1 MLFQQRT
8 TVILRMCF
16 SEAIFCIYNERVPNQ
31 KVQMPENKITHEHLR
46 ARRNEIRAQL
56 SKLEHEMNAEL
67 DRDPDERSKQ
77 LEQ

>member
-1 MLFQQRT
+1 MYS
-8 TVILRMCF
+8 

-31 KVQMPENKITHEHLR
+31 KVKIPENKITHEHLR
-46 ARRNEIRAQL
+46 ARRNEIRARL

-67 DRDPDERSKQ
+67 DRDPDERSIQ